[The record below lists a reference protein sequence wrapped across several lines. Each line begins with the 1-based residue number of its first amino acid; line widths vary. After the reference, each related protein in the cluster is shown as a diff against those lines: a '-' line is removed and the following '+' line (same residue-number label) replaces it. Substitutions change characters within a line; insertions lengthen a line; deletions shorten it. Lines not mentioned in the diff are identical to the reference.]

1 LIIKSSKAT
10 RYRIGQFTS
19 VLFFHPMRC
28 GARTIERI
36 LVLALVLI
44 RVWVSADQTLK
55 EKVAGTFEDSFFNGT
70 SGLPFA

>member
-1 LIIKSSKAT
+1 
-10 RYRIGQFTS
+10 
-19 VLFFHPMRC
+19 MRC

-55 EKVAGTFEDSFFNGT
+55 EKVAGTFEDFFFNGT

>member
-1 LIIKSSKAT
+1 
-10 RYRIGQFTS
+10 
-19 VLFFHPMRC
+19 MRC

-55 EKVAGTFEDSFFNGT
+55 EKEAGTFEDSFFNGT

>member
-1 LIIKSSKAT
+1 
-10 RYRIGQFTS
+10 
-19 VLFFHPMRC
+19 MRC

-36 LVLALVLI
+36 LVLVLI

-55 EKVAGTFEDSFFNGT
+55 EKEAGTFEDSRFNGT